1 MNPLPLQNLHYD
13 IGGLS
18 FEPTYLQAAAIVGL
32 LFVLVLTL
40 ARLRRL
46 FMNWSLSGWYAWMA
60 IGFVLTVVLEG
71 FLLVGGRTI
80 LTELLGW
87 ENAPKPVQIALES
100 GREKLVNVLGVTEEI
115 PSSLANEPPTAEL
128 VLQMF
133 ESLDASDAAS
143 VTSQICSP

>member
-32 LFVLVLTL
+32 LFVLV
-40 ARLRRL
+40 
-46 FMNWSLSGWYAWMA
+46 F
-60 IGFVLTVVLEG
+60 EG

-80 LTELLGW
+80 LTEVLGW